1 MTFDNITIERD
12 GGVATLT
19 INRPKALNAL
29 NGRTIAEL
37 TAAVAELADARVV
50 VVTGA
55 GEKAF
60 VAGADIAEMAA
71 MAKDEAFRF
80 GEAGHALMN
89 AIEAS
94 DRPWIAAVNGFAL
107 GGGCELALACDFI
120 YCTPNARLGQ
130 PEINLGVVPGFGGT
144 QRLLRR
150 VGIAKAKE
158 IIYTGDM
165 VGADEALRI
174 GLVDAI
180 LPLADIRARAAKLA
194 EKPPLALAAAKRVIH
209 RGQSLPLAEALRLEA
224 EAFATLFDSAD
235 LREGMQAFLA
245 KRPAQFQGK

>member
-1 MTFDNITIERD
+1 MTYENITVERD
-12 GGVATLT
+12 GGVATLA

-29 NGRTIAEL
+29 NSRTIGEL
-37 TAAVAELADARVV
+37 LAAVGELADARVV

-71 MAKDEAFRF
+71 MSRDEAFRF
-80 GEAGHALMN
+80 GEAGHRLMN

-94 DRPWIAAVNGFAL
+94 ERPWIAAVNGFAL

-120 YCTPNARLGQ
+120 YATPNASLGQ
-130 PEINLGVVPGFGGT
+130 PEILLGVVPGFGGT

-158 IIYTGDM
+158 LIYTGERI
-165 VGADEALRI
+165 GAEEALRI

-180 LPLADIRARAAKLA
+180 LPMVDIRARAAKLA
-194 EKPPLALAAAKRVIH
+194 EKPPLALAAAKGVIQ
-209 RGQSLPLAEALRLEA
+209 RGQSLPLDEALRLEA

-235 LREGMQAFLA
+235 QREGMQAFLA
-245 KRPAQFQGK
+245 KRPARFEGK

>member
-1 MTFDNITIERD
+1 MRASGGEHARDPEARRSRATRSGEPERASVATMTYENITVERD
-12 GGVATLT
+12 GGVATLA

-29 NGRTIAEL
+29 NSRTIGEL
-37 TAAVAELADARVV
+37 LAAVGELADARVV

-71 MAKDEAFRF
+71 MSRDEAFRF
-80 GEAGHALMN
+80 GEAGHRLMN

-94 DRPWIAAVNGFAL
+94 ERPWIAAVNGFAL

-120 YCTPNARLGQ
+120 YATPNASLGQ
-130 PEINLGVVPGFGGT
+130 PEILLGVVPGFGGT

-158 IIYTGDM
+158 LIYTGERI
-165 VGADEALRI
+165 GAEEALRI

-180 LPLADIRARAAKLA
+180 LPMVDIRARAAKLA
-194 EKPPLALAAAKRVIH
+194 EKPPLALAAAKGVIQ
-209 RGQSLPLAEALRLEA
+209 RG
-224 EAFATLFDSAD
+224 
-235 LREGMQAFLA
+235 
-245 KRPAQFQGK
+245 